1 MRFIG
6 RLFRRLISLVL
17 LIACIFGILY
27 LVPLTERVDTNGL
40 EADASWMSR
49 LPDTVR
55 LNEITL
61 PGTHQSAS
69 QFTQFPFFFKCQG
82 CSVKDQLTSGFRFL
96 DVRLAVEAGEN
107 GARLKCMN
115 SFGDCLTAAMPDS
128 TKLYAEDVFSQ
139 CYSFLD
145 EHPSETILVSVKQ
158 ERGSE
163 VVSDFERLLFN
174 AILLRADKWLLT
186 SSIPAL
192 GEARGRIVLLR
203 RFQDEAGYGASSGIP
218 FLWDDQGGSSN
229 TSLHA
234 VTSPNGSYTLI
245 VQDRYDYS
253 NDEKWAAFNN
263 GMAAGAREMA
273 NGNVSLNFLNTNG
286 TFYFNHPHNHASTL
300 NSALRNRGENLKG
313 WIVIDFGEPYLA
325 RLIYTNNTFLPESQP
340 FSPMN
345 SSFVFNSE
353 GVIIN

>member
-6 RLFRRLISLVL
+6 RLIRRIISLAL

-27 LVPLTERVDTNGL
+27 LVPLTERVDTKGL
-40 EADASWMSR
+40 EADTRWMSR
-49 LPDTVR
+49 IPDSVR

-96 DVRLAVEAGEN
+96 DLRLAVDTGES
-107 GARLKCMN
+107 GGRLKCMN
-115 SFGDCLTAAMPDS
+115 SFGDCLTAAMPNS
-128 TKLYAEDVFSQ
+128 SKLYVEEVFSQ
-139 CYSFLD
+139 CYAFLD
-145 EHPSETILVSVKQ
+145 EHPTETVLVSVKQ

-163 VVSDFERLLFN
+163 AVSDFERLLFN
-174 AILLRADKWLLT
+174 VILLRADKWLLT
-186 SSIPAL
+186 SAIPTL

-203 RFQDEAGYGASSGIP
+203 RFQDEAGLGASSGIS
-218 FLWDDQGGSSN
+218 FLWDDQANSSN
-229 TSLHA
+229 TTLSTVSA
-234 VTSPNGSYTLI
+234 QNGSYTLF

-253 NDEKWAAFNN
+253 NDEKWSAFIN
-263 GMAAGAREMA
+263 GMAIGSQEMA

-286 TFYFNHPHNHASTL
+286 TFYFSHPHNHASTL

-313 WIVIDFGEPYLA
+313 WIVLDFGEPYLA
-325 RLIYTNNTFLPESQP
+325 RMIYSYNSFLPEGQP
-340 FSPMN
+340 FSPN
-345 SSFVFNSE
+345 DQSFVF
-353 GVIIN
+353 

>member
-6 RLFRRLISLVL
+6 RLFRRIISLIL
-17 LIACIFGILY
+17 LLACIFGILY
-27 LVPLTERVDTNGL
+27 LVPLTERVDTHGL

-49 LPDTVR
+49 LPDTIR
-55 LNEITL
+55 LNEITI

-82 CSVKDQLTSGFRFL
+82 CSVKDH
-96 DVRLAVEAGEN
+96 
-107 GARLKCMN
+107 
-115 SFGDCLTAAMPDS
+115 

-163 VVSDFERLLFN
+163 AASDFERLLFN
-174 AILLRADKWLLT
+174 AVLLRADKWLLT
-186 SSIPAL
+186 SSIPTL

-203 RFQDEAGYGASSGIP
+203 RFEDAAGYGASSGIS

-234 VTSPNGSYTLI
+234 ATAPNGSYTLI

-263 GMAAGAREMA
+263 GMVAGASEMA
-273 NGNVSLNFLNTNG
+273 NGNVSLNYLNTNG

-325 RLIYTNNTFLPESQP
+325 RLIYSNNTFLPAGQP
-340 FSPMN
+340 VPAADPG
-345 SSFVFNSE
+345 FVF
-353 GVIIN
+353 